1 MKAFKGYDETKV
13 DFGERLKLGGH
24 ICKILEV
31 KIEEYTTKENKK
43 FEQLVMKIDT
53 TENDIQPGYYQK
65 KFAEDAKADA
75 MKAKWKGFYRV
86 AIPQDDSEEQ
96 TKVTFKRFITSIEK
110 SNPGFT
116 WNWEE
121 NLLIGKVFGGV
132 FGLEEFI
139 GTDGNV
145 ISFSKCRFTRSIEK
159 IEEVEIPKV
168 KLVDKTY
175 MDYEEY
181 IAKRKAEREAKDT
194 NTISENNSNSIF
206 EGSEDELP
214 F

>member
-53 TENDIQPGYYQK
+53 TENDIQPGYYQN
-65 KFAEDAKADA
+65 KFAEDAKTDA
-75 MKAKWKGFYRV
+75 LKAKWKGFYRV
-86 AIPQDDSEEQ
+86 TIPQDDSEEQ
-96 TKVTFKRFITSIEK
+96 AKATFKRFITSIEK

-121 NLLIGKVFGGV
+121 NLLIGKIFGGV

-139 GTDGNV
+139 GTDGNT
-145 ISFSKCRFTRSIEK
+145 ISFSKCRFARSIEK

-181 IAKRKAEREAKDT
+181 VAKRKAEREAKNIT
-194 NTISENNSNSIF
+194 TTSENNSNSIF